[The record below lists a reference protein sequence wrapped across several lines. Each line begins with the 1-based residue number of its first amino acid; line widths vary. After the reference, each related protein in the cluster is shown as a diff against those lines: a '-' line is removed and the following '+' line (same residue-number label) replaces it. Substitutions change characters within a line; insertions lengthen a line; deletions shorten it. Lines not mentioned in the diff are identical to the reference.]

1 MEMLSLISTIT
12 SGLASIMMM
21 IAIVVLFKEVQNG
34 KKKRQTKSAFV
45 SPRASVL

>member
-21 IAIVVLFKEVQNG
+21 IAIVVLFKEVQNA
-34 KKKRQTKSAFV
+34 KKKNS
-45 SPRASVL
+45 

>member
-1 MEMLSLISTIT
+1 MEMLNLISTIT

-34 KKKRQTKSAFV
+34 KKKNS
-45 SPRASVL
+45 

>member
-1 MEMLSLISTIT
+1 MEMLSLIRTIT

-34 KKKRQTKSAFV
+34 KKKNS
-45 SPRASVL
+45 

>member
-1 MEMLSLISTIT
+1 MEMLIISTIT

-34 KKKRQTKSAFV
+34 KKKNS
-45 SPRASVL
+45 

>member
-34 KKKRQTKSAFV
+34 KKKNS
-45 SPRASVL
+45 

>member
-21 IAIVVLFKEVQNG
+21 IAIVVLFREMQNG
-34 KKKRQTKSAFV
+34 KKKNS
-45 SPRASVL
+45 

>member
-21 IAIVVLFKEVQNG
+21 IAIVVLFKKVQNG
-34 KKKRQTKSAFV
+34 KKKNS
-45 SPRASVL
+45 

>member
-21 IAIVVLFKEVQNG
+21 IAIVVLFKEMQNG
-34 KKKRQTKSAFV
+34 KKKNS
-45 SPRASVL
+45 